1 MWIAITA
8 VVAYLFATRALARN
22 VFDPDSDNSGALRL
36 GLLGAALH
44 LLMHASVWWQ
54 AGGADLHFFAALSLV
69 ALGMAALTALAGRK
83 QRLDALGVVVFPLA
97 ALAALAFA
105 GVGHRALSADTLDWR
120 IGLHAWLALLAY
132 ATLALAALLALML
145 WLQERALRQRRFT
158 GLLRALPP
166 LTQLEALLF
175 RTITVGFVLL
185 SFTLVTGALFVEDLF
200 AQHLVHKTV
209 LSFMSWA
216 IFGVLLVGRRW
227 RGWRGRRAVR
237 LTLVAMALL
246 LLAFFGSMM
255 VLELILKQ
263 G

>member
-1 MWIAITA
+1 MWIALTA
-8 VVAYLFATRALARN
+8 ALAYLVATRALARN
-22 VFDPDSDNSGALRL
+22 VFNPDSDNAGALRL
-36 GLLGAALH
+36 GLLGALA
-44 LLMHASVWWQ
+44 HAFVHARIWWQ

-69 ALGMAALTALAGRK
+69 GLGMATLTALAGRR

-105 GVGHRALSADTLDWR
+105 SVGNPARSTALLDWR

-132 ATLALAALLALML
+132 ATLALAALLAVML
-145 WLQERALRQRRFT
+145 WLQERALRRRRFT

-166 LTQLEALLF
+166 LTQLETLLF

-209 LSFMSWA
+209 LSLLSWMV
-216 IFGVLLVGRRW
+216 FGVLLLGRRW

-237 LTLVAMALL
+237 LTLIAMILL
-246 LLAFFGSMM
+246 LLAFFGSKL
-255 VLELILKQ
+255 VLELVLARS
-263 G
+263 